1 MQLLRKII
9 IDNTSKDDFCVLAK
23 PEAAK
28 TEAFSY
34 KLRVAMQLFDI
45 LSENSEI
52 DHPLCEECTNVLFL
66 QLDSQL
72 RNLKQVCS
80 LSHQVEGFKDR
91 KFLGIPDKRTCV
103 NLSQFANE

>member
-1 MQLLRKII
+1 MSQFLRKII

-72 RNLKQVCS
+72 RNLKQVCF
-80 LSHQVEGFKDR
+80 LGDQVEGFK
-91 KFLGIPDKRTCV
+91 
-103 NLSQFANE
+103 LSRIESF

>member
-1 MQLLRKII
+1 MRINLNIGNELPWNKAQMPLLPLFRKII
-9 IDNTSKDDFCVLAK
+9 VENTTKDDFCVLAK

-52 DHPLCEECTNVLFL
+52 DHPLCEECTNGLFL

-72 RNLKQVCS
+72 RTLKQVT
-80 LSHQVEGFKDR
+80 L
-91 KFLGIPDKRTCV
+91 
-103 NLSQFANE
+103 